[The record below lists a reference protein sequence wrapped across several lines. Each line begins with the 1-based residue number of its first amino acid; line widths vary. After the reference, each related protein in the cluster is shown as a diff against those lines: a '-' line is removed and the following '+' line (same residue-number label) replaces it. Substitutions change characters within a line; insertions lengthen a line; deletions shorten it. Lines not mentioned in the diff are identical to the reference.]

1 MLATMLVTLTTTA
14 IQVLMLSAVIG
25 LGMVGILLL
34 PWTEAEQTD
43 TIEGLHALGRGLQRA
58 IVASPRVLS
67 RRAASLRRSL
77 REPGPSGVLLPR
89 TGVQRIPR

>member
-1 MLATMLVTLTTTA
+1 MLATMLVTLTITA

-25 LGMVGILLL
+25 LGTVGILLL

-43 TIEGLHALGRGLQRA
+43 TIEGLHALGRGLQRV

-77 REPGPSGVLLPR
+77 REPGHVAVLLPR
-89 TGVQRIPR
+89 TGVQRGPR

>member
-43 TIEGLHALGRGLQRA
+43 TIEGLQALGRGMQRA
-58 IVASPRVLS
+58 ILASPRVLS
-67 RRAASLRRSL
+67 RRASALRRSL
-77 REPGPSGVLLPR
+77 RDPGHPGVLIPR
-89 TGVQRIPR
+89 SGVQRVPR

>member
-25 LGMVGILLL
+25 LGMIGILLL

-43 TIEGLHALGRGLQRA
+43 TIEGLQALGRGLQRA

-77 REPGPSGVLLPR
+77 RDPGHHAVLLPR
-89 TGVQRIPR
+89 SGVQRVPR